1 MKSTKKINIIMGF
14 LKFALPFIIVFPLF
28 INAQEAE
35 QAQDTEELTV
45 SGSFIPD
52 AKRNT
57 SEISAIL
64 DSSDI
69 ERAGDDNIA
78 IALTR
83 LAGLSLVRGKYVFV
97 RGLGDRYSSASLNGL
112 NLPSPEPLK
121 RVVPLDLFPTSIIE
135 SSVVQKTYSADMPG
149 EFGGGMVEIKTKA
162 VPLDRIFE
170 FSASA
175 GFNSATSLKNDGLM
189 YDGGED
195 SFGYDDGIRSV
206 PSSIQDAINSNLKLD
221 RSNFNSTQLANFGRD
236 FENSKLWVIQSGDV
250 PLDQSYSFTY
260 GDNLD
265 GLAIDQIIDIPSAT
279 MGFMVTAGYK
289 NSWDT
294 QEGIRQTGDLQNQ
307 SGIVNVVVQN
317 DKTFRSTT
325 NDITAYAMAVLG
337 VETDLSELKYTG
349 LYIHKGSK
357 EARILQGYDSSDSAN
372 VREDFLEFYE
382 RELTNHQLNFNKT
395 FENGWNLNVGLGD
408 GEAERDSP
416 YERVAF
422 YEDGNNDGVYLY
434 DVNTGRNQTQFSM
447 VEDQTTNV
455 VIDLEIPLEIP
466 FGSTAFLRAGVESLE
481 NDRSAEVRSYRFLAA
496 GGPIPQSGLDN
507 RIDYIFAD
515 QNFDPNRLLV
525 IENTASS
532 SPAGYLG
539 LLEVDSAYISVES
552 EIGDNFEITAGIR
565 QEDGLQQ
572 VNTYD
577 LFTGVDSTIDKSIE
591 EDYTLPSVTVTYL
604 PEFDENLQ
612 IRLGLSQTIA
622 RPTFRELSP
631 TLFIDVDTD
640 RVIAGSLYLQ
650 NSEIDNFDLRAEYYF
665 GKNQFFTAGTF
676 YKEILNP
683 IEETVNESGDL
694 IITSYQNVPMAEIT
708 GFEIEYEQIFEAI
721 MDSNNDLI
729 VKFNYTDTESEV
741 IVNPGDTY
749 INNLGTSV
757 NAQNL
762 LANGRDTRLQG
773 QSDTIANFQIGL
785 DNLQDQSEATLIFN
799 HVSDRVRARGID
811 VLPDIIE
818 EPPLLVDF
826 TYSRVL
832 AYPNYDLKLSLELRN
847 LLDEEYYASMRNIA
861 IYDQYDLGQSASL
874 GFKFS
879 FK

>member
-1 MKSTKKINIIMGF
+1 MKSTKKINKIMGF

-28 INAQEAE
+28 INAQETE
-35 QAQDTEELTV
+35 QAQDTEELVV

-112 NLPSPEPLK
+112 NLPSPEPLR

-170 FSASA
+170 FSASTSL
-175 GFNSATSLKNDGLM
+175 NSATSLKDDGLM
-189 YDGGED
+189 YDGGENNL
-195 SFGYDDGIRSV
+195 GYDDGIRSV
-206 PSSIQDAINSNLKLD
+206 PSSIQNAINSNLKLD
-221 RSNFNSTQLANFGRD
+221 RSNFSSIQLANFGRD
-236 FENSKLWVIQSGDV
+236 FENSRLWVIQSGEV
-250 PLDQSYSFTY
+250 PLDQSYSLTY
-260 GDNLD
+260 GDSLD
-265 GLAIDQIIDIPSAT
+265 GLGIGRIIGIPSAT
-279 MGFMVTAGYK
+279 MGFMVTGGYK

-294 QEGIRQTGDLQNQ
+294 QEGLRQTGDLQSQ
-307 SGIVNVVVQN
+307 GGTVNVVVQN
-317 DKTFRSTT
+317 NKTFRSTT

-382 RELTNHQLNFNKT
+382 RELTNHQLNFNKS

-422 YEDGNNDGVYLY
+422 YEDGDNDGVYLY

-447 VEDQTTNV
+447 VEDETTNV
-455 VIDLEIPLEIP
+455 VIDLEIP
-466 FGSTAFLRAGVESLE
+466 FGSSTFLRAGLESLE

-496 GGPIPQSGLDN
+496 GGPLPRDGLDN

-572 VNTYD
+572 VNTFD
-577 LFTGVDSTIDKSIE
+577 LFTGIDSTIDKSIE
-591 EDYTLPSVTVTYL
+591 EDYTLPSMTLTYL

-650 NSEIDNFDLRAEYYF
+650 NSEIDNIDLRAEYYF
-665 GKNQFFTAGTF
+665 GLNQFLTGGIF

-683 IEETVNESGDL
+683 IEEIVNESGDL

-749 INNLGTSV
+749 INSLGTSV

-773 QSDTIANFQIGL
+773 QSDSIANFQIGL
-785 DNLQDQSEATLIFN
+785 DNLQDQSEATLIVN
-799 HVSDRVRARGID
+799 YVSDRVRARGID

-818 EPPLLVDF
+818 EPPLSVDF

-832 AYPNYDLKLSLELRN
+832 SYSNYDLKLSLELRN

-874 GFKFS
+874 GFKVS

>member
-1 MKSTKKINIIMGF
+1 MKSTKKINKIMGF
-14 LKFALPFIIVFPLF
+14 LKFALPFIIVFPLI
-28 INAQEAE
+28 INAQEA
-35 QAQDTEELTV
+35 DEELVV

-64 DSSDI
+64 DSSSI

-83 LAGLSLVRGKYVFV
+83 LAGLSLVRGKYVYV

-175 GFNSATSLKNDGLM
+175 SFNSATSLKDDGLM

-195 SFGYDDGIRSV
+195 SFGYDDGIRSI
-206 PSSIQDAINSNLKLD
+206 PSSVQDAINSRLKLD
-221 RSNFNSTQLANFGRD
+221 RSNFNTTQLANFGRE
-236 FENSKLWVIQSGDV
+236 FENSKLWVIQSGEV
-250 PLDQSYSFTY
+250 PLDESYSLTY
-260 GDNLD
+260 GDSLD
-265 GLAIDQIIDIPSAT
+265 GLGIDQIINIPSAT
-279 MGFMVTAGYK
+279 MGFMVTGGYK

-294 QEGIRQTGDLQNQ
+294 QEGIRQTGDLQSQ
-307 SGIVNVVVQN
+307 GGIVNVVVQN
-317 DKTFRSTT
+317 NKTFRSTT

-395 FENGWNLNVGLGD
+395 FENGWNLNVGLSD

-422 YEDGNNDGVYLY
+422 YEDGNSDGVYLY

-466 FGSTAFLRAGVESLE
+466 FGSSTFLRAGVESLE

-496 GGPIPQSGLDN
+496 GGPIPRDGLDN

-515 QNFDPNRLLV
+515 QNFDPNRLMV

-539 LLEVDSAYISVES
+539 LLEVDAAYISFES
-552 EIGDNFEITAGIR
+552 KIGDNFEITAGIR

-572 VNTYD
+572 VNTFD

-591 EDYTLPSVTVTYL
+591 EDYTLPSMTLTYL

-612 IRLGLSQTIA
+612 FRLGLSQTIA

-650 NSEIDNFDLRAEYYF
+650 DSEIDNIDLRAEYYF
-665 GKNQFFTAGTF
+665 GLNQFLTAGIF
-676 YKEILNP
+676 YKDILNP

-694 IITSYQNVPMAEIT
+694 IITSYQNVPTAEIT

-721 MDSNNDLI
+721 MDSKNDLI
-729 VKFNYTDTESEV
+729 VKFNYTDTDSEV

-757 NAQNL
+757 NAQTL

-773 QSDTIANFQIGL
+773 QSDSIANFQIGL

-799 HVSDRVRARGID
+799 YVSDRVRARGID

>member
-1 MKSTKKINIIMGF
+1 MKSTKKINKIMGF

-28 INAQEAE
+28 INAQEA
-35 QAQDTEELTV
+35 DEELVV

-57 SEISAIL
+57 SEISAVL
-64 DSSDI
+64 DSSSI

-83 LAGLSLVRGKYVFV
+83 LAGLSLVRGKYVYV

-170 FSASA
+170 FSASTS
-175 GFNSATSLKNDGLM
+175 FNTATSLKDDGLM

-195 SFGYDDGIRSV
+195 SLGYDNGIRSI
-206 PSSIQDAINSNLKLD
+206 PSGVQNAINNNLKLD
-221 RSNFNSTQLANFGRD
+221 RSNFNSTQLANFGRE
-236 FENSKLWVIQSGDV
+236 FENSALWVIQSGDV
-250 PLDQSYSFTY
+250 PLDESYSFTY
-260 GDNLD
+260 GDSLD
-265 GLAIDQIIDIPSAT
+265 GLGIDQIINIPSAT
-279 MGFMVTAGYK
+279 MGFMVTGGYK

-294 QEGIRQTGDLQNQ
+294 QEGIRQTGDLQNV
-307 SGIVNVVVQN
+307 GGTVNVIVQN

-372 VREDFLEFYE
+372 VREDFTEFYE

-395 FENGWNLNVGLGD
+395 FENGWNLNVGLSD

-416 YERVAF
+416 YERVVF

-466 FGSTAFLRAGVESLE
+466 FGSSTFLRAGVESLE

-496 GGPIPQSGLDN
+496 GGPIPQDGLDN

-539 LLEVDSAYISVES
+539 LLEVDSTYISVES
-552 EIGDNFEITAGIR
+552 KIRDNFEITAGIR
-565 QEDGLQQ
+565 HEDGLQQ
-572 VNTYD
+572 VNTFD
-577 LFTGVDSTIDKSIE
+577 LFTGVDSTIDRSIE
-591 EDYTLPSVTVTYL
+591 EDYLLPSMTLTYL

-612 IRLGLSQTIA
+612 FRLGLSQTIA

-650 NSEIDNFDLRAEYYF
+650 DSEIDNIDLRAEYYF
-665 GKNQFFTAGTF
+665 GLNQFLTAGIF
-676 YKEILNP
+676 YKDILNP

-694 IITSYQNVPMAEIT
+694 IITSYQNVPSAEIT

-729 VKFNYTDTESEV
+729 VKFNYTDTDSEV

-757 NAQNL
+757 NAQTL

-799 HVSDRVRARGID
+799 YVSDRVRARGVD

-847 LLDEEYYASMRNIA
+847 LLDEEYYASMRNVA

>member
-1 MKSTKKINIIMGF
+1 MKSTKTTNKVLGF
-14 LKFALPFIIVFPLF
+14 LKFALPFIIVSPLF
-28 INAQEAE
+28 INAQEI
-35 QAQDTEELTV
+35 EEVVV

-52 AKRNT
+52 EKRDT

-64 DSSDI
+64 DSSEI
-69 ERAGDDNIA
+69 ERTGDDNIA

-83 LAGLSLVRGKYVFV
+83 LTGLSLVRGKYVYV

-112 NLPSPEPLK
+112 NLPSPEPLR

-149 EFGGGMVEIKTKA
+149 EFGGGMIEINTKA

-170 FSASA
+170 FSAST
-175 GFNSATSLKNDGLM
+175 GYNSATSLKDDGLM
-189 YDGGED
+189 YDGGSDD
-195 SFGYDDGIRSV
+195 SFGYDDGTR
-206 PSSIQDAINSNLKLD
+206 AIPDTIKRAIYNNLKLD
-221 RSNFNSTQLANFGRD
+221 RSNFSSTQLANFGRD
-236 FENSKLWVIQSGDV
+236 FENSKLWVLQSGDV
-250 PLDQSYSFTY
+250 PLDQSYSLTY
-260 GDNLD
+260 GDSLD
-265 GLAIDQIIDIPSAT
+265 GLGIDEIIDDPSAT
-279 MGFMVTAGYK
+279 MGFMFTAGLK
-289 NSWDT
+289 SSWDT

-307 SGIVNVVVQN
+307 GDGTVDVVVQN
-317 DKTFRSTT
+317 DKTFKSTS
-325 NDITAYAMAVLG
+325 NDVTAYAMGVVG
-337 VETDLSELKYTG
+337 VETDSSEIKYTG
-349 LYIHKGSK
+349 LYIHKGTK

-372 VREDFLEFYE
+372 VREDYLEFYE
-382 RELTNHQLNFNKT
+382 RELINHQFNYNKT
-395 FENGWNLNVGLGD
+395 FENNWTLDVSLGD
-408 GEAERDSP
+408 GRAERDSP

-422 YEDGNNDGVYLY
+422 YEDGDEDGVYLY

-447 VEDQTTNV
+447 VQDQNTNIV
-455 VIDLEIPLEIP
+455 LDLEIPLGE
-466 FGSTAFLRAGVESLE
+466 STFLRTGVENVE
-481 NDRSAEVRSYRFLAA
+481 NDRSAEVRSFRFLAA
-496 GGPIPQSGLDN
+496 GGPLPQDGLDN

-539 LLEVDSAYISVES
+539 LLEIDSAYISVES
-552 EIGDNFEITAGIR
+552 SIGDNFEFTAGVR
-565 QEDGLQQ
+565 QEEGLQQ

-577 LFTGVDSTIDKSIE
+577 LFSGVDSLIDKSIE
-591 EDYTLPSVTVTYL
+591 EDYQLPSMTLTYL

-612 IRLGLSQTIA
+612 IRLGASQTIA

-640 RVIAGSLYLQ
+640 RVIAGSLYLD
-650 NSEIDNFDLRAEYYF
+650 NSEIDNIDLRLEYYF
-665 GKNQFFTAGTF
+665 GFNQFFTAGIF
-676 YKEILNP
+676 SKEILNP

-694 IITSYQNVPMAEIT
+694 IITSYQNVPLAEIN
-708 GFEIEYEQIFEAI
+708 GFEIEYEQVFEAI
-721 MDSNNDLI
+721 MDSPNDLL
-729 VKFNYTDTESEV
+729 VKFNYTETESEV

-749 INNLGTSV
+749 INSIGTV
-757 NAQNL
+757 VDAQNL

-785 DNLQDQSEATLIFN
+785 DNLQNQTQATLIVN
-799 HVSDRVRARGID
+799 YVSDRVRARGID

-826 TYSRVL
+826 AFSKIYS
-832 AYPNYDLKLSLELRN
+832 YPEFELKLSLELRN

-861 IYDQYDLGQSASL
+861 IYDQYDLGTSASL
-874 GFKFS
+874 GFKIS
-879 FK
+879 F

>member
-1 MKSTKKINIIMGF
+1 MKSTKKINKIMGF
-14 LKFALPFIIVFPLF
+14 LKFALPFIIVFPLI
-28 INAQEAE
+28 INAQEA
-35 QAQDTEELTV
+35 DEELVV

-170 FSASA
+170 FSASTS
-175 GFNSATSLKNDGLM
+175 FNSATSLKNDGLM

-236 FENSKLWVIQSGDV
+236 FENSKLWVLQSGDV
-250 PLDQSYSFTY
+250 PLDQSYSLTY
-260 GDNLD
+260 GDTLD
-265 GLAIDQIIDIPSAT
+265 GLGIDKLINDPSAT
-279 MGFMVTAGYK
+279 MGFMFTSGLK
-289 NSWDT
+289 SSWDT

-307 SGIVNVVVQN
+307 GDGTVDVVVQN

-565 QEDGLQQ
+565 QEEGLQQ

-640 RVIAGSLYLQ
+640 RVIAGSLYLE
-650 NSEIDNFDLRAEYYF
+650 NSEIDNIDLRLEYYLGF
-665 GKNQFFTAGTF
+665 NQFFTAGIF
-676 YKEILNP
+676 SKEILKP

-694 IITSYQNVPMAEIT
+694 IITSYQNVPLAEIN
-708 GFEIEYEQIFEAI
+708 GFEIEYEQLFEAI
-721 MDSNNDLI
+721 MDSPNDLL
-729 VKFNYTDTESEV
+729 VKFNYTQTESEV

-749 INNLGTSV
+749 INSIGTLV
-757 NAQNL
+757 DAQNL

-773 QSDTIANFQIGL
+773 QSDTIANLQIGL
-785 DNLQDQSEATLIFN
+785 DNLQNQTQATLIVN
-799 HVSDRVRARGID
+799 YVSDRVRARGID

-826 TYSRVL
+826 AFSKIYS
-832 AYPNYDLKLSLELRN
+832 YPKYELKVSFELRN

>member
-1 MKSTKKINIIMGF
+1 MKSTKKINKIMGF
-14 LKFALPFIIVFPLF
+14 LKFALPFIIVFPLI
-28 INAQEAE
+28 INAQEA
-35 QAQDTEELTV
+35 DEELVV

-64 DSSDI
+64 DSSSI

-83 LAGLSLVRGKYVFV
+83 LAGLSLVRGKYVYV

-175 GFNSATSLKNDGLM
+175 SFNSATSLKDDGLM

-195 SFGYDDGIRSV
+195 SFGYDDGIRSI
-206 PSSIQDAINSNLKLD
+206 PSSVQDAINSRLKLD
-221 RSNFNSTQLANFGRD
+221 RSNFNTTQLANFGRE

-250 PLDQSYSFTY
+250 PLDESYSLTY
-260 GDNLD
+260 GDSLD
-265 GLAIDQIIDIPSAT
+265 GLGIDQIINIPSAT
-279 MGFMVTAGYK
+279 MGFMVTGGYK

-294 QEGIRQTGDLQNQ
+294 QEGIRQTGDLQSQ
-307 SGIVNVVVQN
+307 GGIVNVVVQN
-317 DKTFRSTT
+317 NKTFRSTT

-395 FENGWNLNVGLGD
+395 FENGWNLNVGLSD

-422 YEDGNNDGVYLY
+422 YEDGNSDGVYLY

-466 FGSTAFLRAGVESLE
+466 FGSSTFLRAGVESLE

-496 GGPIPQSGLDN
+496 GGPIPRDGLDN

-515 QNFDPNRLLV
+515 QNFDPNRLMV

-539 LLEVDSAYISVES
+539 LLEVDAAYISFES
-552 EIGDNFEITAGIR
+552 KIGDNFEITAGIR

-572 VNTYD
+572 VNTFD

-591 EDYTLPSVTVTYL
+591 EDYTLPSMTLTYL

-612 IRLGLSQTIA
+612 FRLGLSQTIA

-650 NSEIDNFDLRAEYYF
+650 DSEIDNIDLRAEYYF
-665 GKNQFFTAGTF
+665 GLNQFLTAGIF
-676 YKEILNP
+676 YKDILNP

-694 IITSYQNVPMAEIT
+694 IITSYQNVPTAEIT

-721 MDSNNDLI
+721 MDSKNDLI
-729 VKFNYTDTESEV
+729 VKFNYTDTDSEV

-757 NAQNL
+757 NAQTL

-773 QSDTIANFQIGL
+773 QSDSIANFQIGL

-799 HVSDRVRARGID
+799 YVSDRVRARGID

>member
-1 MKSTKKINIIMGF
+1 MKSTKKINKLMGF
-14 LKFALPFIIVFPLF
+14 LKFALPLIIVFPLF
-28 INAQEAE
+28 INAQEA
-35 QAQDTEELTV
+35 DEELVV

-170 FSASA
+170 FSASTS
-175 GFNSATSLKNDGLM
+175 FNSATSLKNDGLM

-250 PLDQSYSFTY
+250 PLDQSYSLTY

-455 VIDLEIPLEIP
+455 VIDLEIP
-466 FGSTAFLRAGVESLE
+466 FGSSSFLRAGVESLE

-650 NSEIDNFDLRAEYYF
+650 NSEIDNIDLRAEYYF

-721 MDSNNDLI
+721 MDSNNDLV

-799 HVSDRVRARGID
+799 YVSDRVRARGID
-811 VLPDIIE
+811 VLPDIVE

-832 AYPNYDLKLSLELRN
+832 DYPNYDLKLSLELRN
-847 LLDEEYYASMRNIA
+847 LLDEEYYASMNNIA